1 MAPCARNNEQ
11 GCCAGECQSSSSS
24 DERALTQWG
33 LMRSTEW
40 KRITWFA
47 EQRLQYVRN
56 TRAIPVLKL
65 NYDSYRVCF
74 TGMNIT
80 GCTCKQGLQFP
91 AESVTDSALWS
102 QVCHQCLCRSAST
115 PAVLSRHRY
124 VDHMNVFKGLIWPTS
139 HELRDGEKFR
149 NKTAA
154 REHGRF
160 LALEEFISRVL
171 RV

>member
-1 MAPCARNNEQ
+1 MAPCAQDNEQ
-11 GCCAGECQSSSSS
+11 GCCAGACQSSSSS

-80 GCTCKQGLQFP
+80 AQSRGWGWLQTGAAVSCRISHRLSFVKSGLP
-91 AESVTDSALWS
+91 SVLVPISVGACSSESPWGS
-102 QVCHQCLCRSAST
+102 QIRG
-115 PAVLSRHRY
+115 P
-124 VDHMNVFKGLIWPTS
+124 
-139 HELRDGEKFR
+139 HERLQRADLAHEPR
-149 NKTAA
+149 VERR
-154 REHGRF
+154 RE
-160 LALEEFISRVL
+160 VQK
-171 RV
+171 